1 LFALYSNRRYLP
13 AKTRALIDFIHQ
25 KLSHI
30 SL

>member
-13 AKTRALIDFIHQ
+13 AKTRALSDFIHQ